1 MMEQQKHNTRGCV
14 FSLLYSIGSFA
25 LASASLSTLNPSDRI
40 TVEKGALLI
49 SLGFVY
55 FVALTEFLNKLL
67 LKTALGHSFVKR
79 YRLRVSDVLDITN
92 KLVSAVQAAFSCIAG
107 LFVCRW
113 SCPRNFLHASHFLS
127 ESYAWFAASYFFYDL
142 WSMYKIYAA
151 EAALKIKAKLGL
163 HSSVGDGSEN
173 NNEAAGGRNG
183 AATVNGA
190 RNRGQKEATV
200 AGAEGDETIAN
211 GNNLQALD
219 DIPSVARGTL
229 SFVNPG
235 KLGIPSF
242 AKYLI
247 THPLMVFH
255 HLFIGSYGLIVIS
268 YLRGGLGDCVFSFMY
283 MMELS
288 TPFVS
293 FRGILS
299 VLGLKQSKVYVVNG
313 LLMLITFFWCR
324 IFLMPYVCYYYSQ
337 VVNLPFFTAVWNLPW
352 GCKVSILALF
362 LPQLYWF
369 RLMVR
374 GAMKVFFPS
383 KATSRRSG
391 NVVRGNGTNDA
402 SCANEVAANG
412 GGAAIKSSQSK
423 DSEIRSLL

>member
-1 MMEQQKHNTRGCV
+1 MVEKLDTRSCV
-14 FSLLYSIGSFA
+14 FSLLYSVGSFA
-25 LASASLSTLNPSDRI
+25 VACASLSTLNPSDRI
-40 TVEKGALLI
+40 SVQKGALLI
-49 SLGFVY
+49 SFGFVY

-67 LKTALGHSFVKR
+67 LRTPFGHSFVKR

-151 EAALKIKAKLGL
+151 EAAIKIKVKLGL
-163 HSSVGDGSEN
+163 QSSAVAGDN
-173 NNEAAGGRNG
+173 NNVGAGSNGGTAANG
-183 AATVNGA
+183 AL
-190 RNRGQKEATV
+190 
-200 AGAEGDETIAN
+200 AEKT
-211 GNNLQALD
+211 LQALD
-219 DIPSVARGTL
+219 DIPSVGQGTL
-229 SFVNPG
+229 SFVNPC

-242 AKYLI
+242 AKYLS

-255 HLFIGSYGLIVIS
+255 HLFIGSYGLVVIS
-268 YLRGGLGDCVFSFMY
+268 VNIIYLRGGLGDCVFSFMF

-293 FRGILS
+293 FRSILS
-299 VLGLKQSKVYVVNG
+299 VMGLKQSKLYVING
-313 LLMLITFFWCR
+313 LVMLVTFFWCR
-324 IFLMPYVCYYYSQ
+324 VFLMPYVCYYYSQ
-337 VVNLPFFTAVWNLPW
+337 VVNKPFFEAVWNLPW
-352 GCKVSILALF
+352 GCKASILALF

-374 GAMKVFFPS
+374 GAMKVFFPP
-383 KATSRRSG
+383 KNKRNTKLAA
-391 NVVRGNGTNDA
+391 N
-402 SCANEVAANG
+402 SCANEVSTNG
-412 GGAAIKSSQSK
+412 ETMKASQSK
-423 DSEIRSLL
+423 DSEVRSLM

>member
-1 MMEQQKHNTRGCV
+1 MAEKVNTRGCV
-14 FSLLYSIGSFA
+14 FSLLYSVGSFA
-25 LASASLSTLNPSDRI
+25 LACASLSTLNPSDRI
-40 TVEKGALLI
+40 TVQKGALLI

-67 LKTALGHSFVKR
+67 LKTSIGHNFVKR

-151 EAALKIKAKLGL
+151 EAAIKIKAKLGL
-163 HSSVGDGSEN
+163 QADPTGDN
-173 NNEAAGGRNG
+173 NNIGNNGFANSG
-183 AATVNGA
+183 AAKPGESA
-190 RNRGQKEATV
+190 ATH
-200 AGAEGDETIAN
+200 G
-211 GNNLQALD
+211 LQFQVLD
-219 DIPSVARGTL
+219 DIPSMEQGTL
-229 SFVNPG
+229 SFVG
-235 KLGIPSF
+235 QSKMGIPSF
-242 AKYLI
+242 AKYLAS
-247 THPLMVFH
+247 HPLMVFH

-268 YLRGGLGDCVFSFMY
+268 YLRGGLGDCVFSFMF

-293 FRGILS
+293 FRSILS
-299 VLGLKQSKVYVVNG
+299 VMGLKQSKMYVING
-313 LLMLITFFWCR
+313 LLMLVTFFWCR
-324 IFLMPYVCYYYSQ
+324 VFLMPYVCYYYSQ
-337 VVNLPFFTAVWNLPW
+337 VVNKPFIEAVWNLPW

-383 KATSRRSG
+383 KNNRRS
-391 NVVRGNGTNDA
+391 TNA
-402 SCANEVAANG
+402 SSCPNDLSANG
-412 GGAAIKSSQSK
+412 GTIKPSQSK
-423 DSEIRSLL
+423 DREIRSLM

>member
-1 MMEQQKHNTRGCV
+1 MVEKINTRGCV
-14 FSLLYSIGSFA
+14 FSLLYSVGSFA
-25 LASASLSTLNPSDRI
+25 LACASLSTLNPSDRI
-40 TVEKGALLI
+40 SVQKGALLI

-67 LKTALGHSFVKR
+67 LKTALGHNFVKR

-151 EAALKIKAKLGL
+151 EAAIKLKAKLLGVQSAAADNNNGDAATNGGGKPTTVGL
-163 HSSVGDGSEN
+163 HD
-173 NNEAAGGRNG
+173 
-183 AATVNGA
+183 
-190 RNRGQKEATV
+190 
-200 AGAEGDETIAN
+200 
-211 GNNLQALD
+211 ALD
-219 DIPSVARGTL
+219 DIPSVGRGTL
-229 SFVNPG
+229 SFVNPC
-235 KLGIPSF
+235 KMGIPSF
-242 AKYLI
+242 AKYLAS
-247 THPLMVFH
+247 HPLMVFH
-255 HLFIGSYGLIVIS
+255 HLFIGSYGLVVIS

-293 FRGILS
+293 FRSILS
-299 VLGLKQSKVYVVNG
+299 VMGLKQTKLYVING
-313 LLMLITFFWCR
+313 LVMLVTFFWCR
-324 IFLMPYVCYYYSQ
+324 VFLMPYVCYYYSQ
-337 VVNLPFFTAVWNLPW
+337 VISKPFFEAVWNLPW

-374 GAMKVFFPS
+374 GAVKVFFPA
-383 KATSRRSG
+383 KDKRKHTVA
-391 NVVRGNGTNDA
+391 A
-402 SCANEVAANG
+402 PSCGQDVTTANG
-412 GGAAIKSSQSK
+412 GSVKKASQSK
-423 DSEIRSLL
+423 DSEVRSLM